1 MIYERVI
8 FKGANLGTD
17 FGPIHSALKSLSEK
31 WTFGNSQLHLRNTQ
45 GGRKVI
51 LDGGSLVIRKMVF
64 FQRISHF
71 KFFHYIK
78 SKKQGLKGS
87 LIHKYFVKWERVCLL
102 LVLKVCIKVCIS

>member
-64 FQRISHF
+64 FQKI
-71 KFFHYIK
+71 
-78 SKKQGLKGS
+78 
-87 LIHKYFVKWERVCLL
+87 
-102 LVLKVCIKVCIS
+102 